1 MGDFD
6 GARAFWREARAL
18 YESLGVDAGVTE
30 ASKPL
35 AQLAHRSEKGRMRFE
50 QIK

>member
-6 GARAFWREARAL
+6 GARAFWRESREL
-18 YESLGVDAGVTE
+18 YESLGIDAGVTE

-35 AQLAHRSEKGRMRFE
+35 AQLAHRSEIGRVRFG